1 MDKPN
6 IPDIVSG
13 RDETIRFFQVAHQ
26 SIDAEDS
33 PLEALLRADR
43 EGWPSRQ
50 VQFLPRLCFALEGT
64 RGSQGVRY
72 ALWKPLVEFIGEHF
86 HFDVDEWLC
95 GGEVALAFL
104 PSPAADFVETIGPK
118 IEAARLRSPFR
129 SEDATFR
136 VALNALCDVELELQL
151 SDPAAANIA
160 SEITKKFT
168 HRWRTG
174 SLARPIEAE
183 LSEQLTRVASH
194 SPGWALDACI
204 QFLRQ
209 VQLGEEP
216 PTAHSLTLAS
226 EDSLAADWLRP
237 EEEEAWRD
245 L

>member
-26 SIDAEDS
+26 SLESEGS
-33 PLEALLRADR
+33 PFDALLRADR
-43 EGWPSRQ
+43 ESWPKRQ
-50 VQFLPRLCFALEGT
+50 VQFLPRLCFPLEGT
-64 RGSQGVRY
+64 RGSQGLRY
-72 ALWKPLVEFIGEHF
+72 VLWKPVVEFIGEHF
-86 HFDVDEWLC
+86 QFDVDEWLC

-104 PSPAADFVETIGPK
+104 PAAAAEFVETIGPK
-118 IEAARLRSPFR
+118 IEDARLKSPFR

-136 VALNALCDVELELQL
+136 VALNALCDVELELEL
-151 SDPAAANIA
+151 SDPVAANIA
-160 SEITKKFT
+160 SEIAKKFT
-168 HRWRTG
+168 HRWRG
-174 SLARPIEAE
+174 SAARFVEAE
-183 LSEQLTRVASH
+183 LSEQLMRAASK
-194 SPGWALDACI
+194 SPEWALDACI

-209 VQLGEEP
+209 VQLGEEL
-216 PTAHSLTLAS
+216 PTVHSLTLAS